1 MDTDSDRDRR
11 RTDRLQMRRGWVHFL
26 IDIEPERPRL
36 FRYCRKLTGSV
47 WDAEDLLQSTLLKAF
62 GSIAL
67 LDDEQIR
74 WGPYLARIA
83 SNHWIDQK
91 RKVEPLALD
100 AIAEPATPPSA
111 EGAVALRDG
120 GRTLMTRLSP
130 QERCAF
136 VMKEVF
142 ELTLAEI
149 AALLETTEGAI
160 KAALH
165 RGREKL
171 VDPAPCNRPVPSEAL
186 VQRFVDAF
194 NAADLDAIKATMLE
208 TVTAEVL
215 ALGTGHGLDEISQP
229 NRWIYACLHGHTPD
243 PTRQQRAECVTY
255 DGEPIVI
262 VWRRFGGGSESL
274 EEIWRFR
281 QEEERIA
288 HIWDYCACPETLTE
302 VAGRL
307 GHPVKTRP
315 YSTYYHGWMEEE
327 AGREADEG

>member
-1 MDTDSDRDRR
+1 MDNRGRSVLSTDTDSEEDRR
-11 RTDRLQMRRGWVHFL
+11 RAGRLDMRRGWVHFL
-26 IDIEPERPRL
+26 TDIEPERPRL
-36 FRYCRKLTGSV
+36 FRSCRKLTGSV
-47 WDAEDLLQSTLLKAF
+47 WDAEDLVQSTLLKAF

-67 LDDEQIR
+67 LDDESIR
-74 WGPYLARIA
+74 WGPYLARVA
-83 SNHWIDQK
+83 SNDWIDQK

-100 AIAEPATPPSA
+100 TIAEPATPPSA
-111 EGAVALRDG
+111 ERAAAVRDG

-130 QERCAF
+130 QERCAL

-142 ELTLAEI
+142 EFTLAEI
-149 AALLETTEGAI
+149 AVLLETTEGAI

-171 VDPAPCNRPVPSEAL
+171 VDPAPSNRPVPSEAL

-194 NAADLDAIKATMLE
+194 NAADLEAIKATMLE

-215 ALGTGHGLDEISQP
+215 ALGTGHGLDEISKP
-229 NRWIYACLHGHTPD
+229 NRWIQVCLNGHKPD
-243 PTRQQRAECVTY
+243 PARQQRAECVTY

-262 VWRRFGGGSESL
+262 LWRHFGDGNESL
-274 EEIWRFR
+274 EEVWRFR

-302 VAGRL
+302 VAGEL

-315 YSTYYHGWMEEE
+315 YSTYYS
-327 AGREADEG
+327 D